1 MPQAGP
7 RTCLG
12 QQMAVL
18 EATLLLGTL
27 LRQYRL
33 TLVNPRAVKYGITV
47 TLPIAGGLPVQAT
60 PRVASA

>member
-1 MPQAGP
+1 
-7 RTCLG
+7 
-12 QQMAVL
+12 MAVL